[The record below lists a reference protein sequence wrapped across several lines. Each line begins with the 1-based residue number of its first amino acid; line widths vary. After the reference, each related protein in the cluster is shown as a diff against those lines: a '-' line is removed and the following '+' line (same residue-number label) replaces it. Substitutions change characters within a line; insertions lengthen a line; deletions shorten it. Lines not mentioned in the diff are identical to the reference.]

1 MLTCF
6 WSQWSAFYH
15 IKTYANS
22 TLKSGKKLQQVKG
35 LESKQ
40 KQAETGVASTN
51 GRRELH

>member
-40 KQAETGVASTN
+40 KLEWRLQMAEGNCT
-51 GRRELH
+51 E